1 MVVREVMTKR
11 NPPTFHRKSLRCES
25 SNPTPKTLFDDF
37 RVLVVNSSEE
47 MAKEITL
54 QLTASLPGCSITFA
68 PSMSLALWIVNRRPL
83 DLIVSSAVLP
93 DGSVSSLSD
102 ALSELESAPDLMVVG
117 SIQVQ
122 TAEALGASG
131 YQFSGLKKFGERK
144 LDRQKNL
151 PLNPKALKRRIK
163 DLGADI
169 RNDLNN
175 PLQELVAMVFI
186 AQSAGEAS
194 DGTVLALD
202 AINNVAKNISTYVN
216 KLEDK
221 IASRISIFP

>member
-1 MVVREVMTKR
+1 
-11 NPPTFHRKSLRCES
+11 
-25 SNPTPKTLFDDF
+25 
-37 RVLVVNSSEE
+37 